1 VVYVFA
7 PGDGPPAPVFCVVA
21 AGDDPLGVGDDGAV
35 VEEDVD
41 GVLRRQQGGDV
52 ALQDEIGLPGALDG
66 LDHLWVGGVDQ
77 VADLAADRLLP
88 VGQRVD
94 VRVDTRGGRVAHGGL
109 TIPGLPGKAENR
121 GGGAGP
127 ALVAWAASMLNPG
140 WCTVS

>member
-7 PGDGPPAPVFCVVA
+7 PGDGPPAPVFCVGA

-41 GVLRRQQGGDV
+41 VVLRRQQGGDV
-52 ALQDEIGLPGALDG
+52 ALQDEIGLPGALVG

-94 VRVDTRGGRVAHGGL
+94 VRVDTRVGRVAHGGL
-109 TIPGLPGKAENR
+109 TIPGLPGMAEDLGR
-121 GGGAGP
+121 LGIAGFS
-127 ALVAWAASMLNPG
+127 A
-140 WCTVS
+140 